1 MNIILE
7 RIHANPIIAALKNT
21 DDLEDVIKSQVNV
34 VFLLHADIFNID
46 YLVNTIK
53 DSGKSVLIHLDFLEG
68 IGRDNKAIDYIAQK
82 IKPDGIISTK
92 SNHIKY
98 AKENGMFAIQRFF
111 LIDSLSYHTLI
122 KSVQSLQPD
131 MIEILPG
138 VMPSVLSK
146 ITSQLEMPVIA
157 GGLISSKEDIITVL
171 NSGVQGVSTG
181 KKELWMA

>member
-1 MNIILE
+1 
-7 RIHANPIIAALKNT
+7 
-21 DDLEDVIKSQVNV
+21 
-34 VFLLHADIFNID
+34 
-46 YLVNTIK
+46 
-53 DSGKSVLIHLDFLEG
+53 
-68 IGRDNKAIDYIAQK
+68 
-82 IKPDGIISTK
+82 
-92 SNHIKY
+92 
-98 AKENGMFAIQRFF
+98 
-111 LIDSLSYHTLI
+111 
-122 KSVQSLQPD
+122 